1 VDRWRSETTVFIL
14 FRGNIVRR
22 LRITSGLVLFILI
35 LLYVLNYT
43 AGILGLDAMLEVE
56 GFRTVISRSWPGSL
70 LLGASLLVALVGLWC
85 FRLMKLRAVPK
96 VAVTYVG
103 GPVVSTPVGPTL
115 LEISRMHNVPHAAVC
130 GGRSRCST
138 CRVRVDKGLELQS
151 PPDLAESATLGS
163 VKAPA
168 TVRLACQLRPVG
180 NLTITRLLHPST
192 TGPTAAD
199 ESEADSQ
206 GIERILA
213 LMFLDIRNFTRH
225 MEQKLPYDVVYLLNE
240 FFAATG
246 GAITTNGGTIDK
258 FLGDGL
264 LAVFGQRLGPEAG
277 CRQALRA
284 ARAIDLALDHF
295 NANLATELG
304 EPIQIGIGIHAGPL
318 LWGRIGCGKAVD
330 VTVIGHTVNAASR
343 LEALTKAKG
352 CQVVISRDVA
362 EFAGWEPAS
371 SSGESIEV
379 RGIAKP
385 IEIICIAQ
393 GRDLP
398 PEILGHAWTS

>member
-1 VDRWRSETTVFIL
+1 VVTTVFIL
-14 FRGNIVRR
+14 FRGNTGRR
-22 LRITSGLVLFILI
+22 LRIALGLVLFIFV
-35 LLYVLNYT
+35 LLHILNYT
-43 AGILGLDAMLEVE
+43 VNLLGLDAMPEVA
-56 GFRTVISRSWPGSL
+56 GLRIAIWWSWLGSL
-70 LLGASLLVALVGLWC
+70 LLGGSLLVALAGLWC
-85 FRLMKLRAVPK
+85 FRLIKLQAVPK

-138 CRVRVDKGLELQS
+138 CRVRIDKGLELQP
-151 PPDLAESATLGS
+151 PPDLAESVTLGS
-163 VKAPA
+163 VNALA

-180 NLTITRLLHPST
+180 NLTITRLLRPST
-192 TGPTAAD
+192 TSPAAAD

-206 GIERILA
+206 NIERILA

-264 LAVFGQRLGPEAG
+264 LAVFGQRHGPEAG

-295 NANLATELG
+295 NANLASELG

-318 LWGRIGCGKAVD
+318 LLGRIGWGKVVD
-330 VTVIGHTVNAASR
+330 MTVIGHTVNAASR

-352 CQVVISRDVA
+352 CQLVISRDVA

-398 PEILGHAWTS
+398 PEILRSAWTN